1 MKPRWA
7 IGAGAAAV
15 AAGVLAAG
23 CGGGSNEDEATPQTT
38 GGSGGAVNAVDVTL
52 DEWSIAPQTIS
63 VDTTGEVTF
72 RVTNA
77 GAQQHALE
85 VEGGGV
91 EEETDTLDPGS
102 DGTLTVTL
110 ERGTYEVYC
119 PLFDHRSRGMEATL
133 AVAGGGGAPG
143 GGTTTTTDEDTGGYG
158 YG

>member
-1 MKPRWA
+1 LRPA
-7 IGAGAAAV
+7 CSQPAA
-15 AAGVLAAG
+15 
-23 CGGGSNEDEATPQTT
+23 
-38 GGSGGAVNAVDVTL
+38 AVDVTL
-52 DEWSIAPQTIS
+52 DVWSIAPQTIS
-63 VDTTGEVTF
+63 VDTTNEVTF

-77 GAQQHALE
+77 GDQQHALE

-110 ERGTYEVYC
+110 KRGTYEVYC

-133 AVAGGGGAPG
+133 AVDGGAAPG
-143 GGTTTTTDEDTGGYG
+143 GSTTTTDEDTGGGYG